1 MNEIKI
7 GIIGAGEVVKAIH
20 VQGYRECNH
29 VEIRGIASRNKKNA
43 EIVAQ
48 AYNIPLVYSN
58 YTELLCDSEINAV
71 SICTPPST
79 HYDLAKE
86 AIARGKHVLIEK
98 PIATRLDEVVEL
110 ANLAKKAQVV
120 VQVVRNER
128 FMELHLRVKEIV
140 HSGEM
145 GEVLAIVQS
154 VSTTGPESWAPQA
167 NWFRIPSIAGGGALL
182 DLGVHKVDLATWIL
196 DQEISDV
203 SKPEVNRYPIEELGA
218 LVLKIENKVA
228 TIVASWKGPKDES
241 SLQIIGSKGM
251 LTALGSTGD
260 IFVSQD
266 GRIRR
271 EKASAPWSSSDHSP
285 KGMILDFIERCLN
298 GQRFTELELKLWDS
312 GTRWVLEAYRKMEE

>member
-266 GRIRR
+266 GRTLLSFGPMTNI
-271 EKASAPWSSSDHSP
+271 ASSKRGSKPDKYA
-285 KGMILDFIERCLN
+285 IL
-298 GQRFTELELKLWDS
+298 
-312 GTRWVLEAYRKMEE
+312 A